1 MEAALAPL
9 HPIVVHLAIGLLV
22 AGVVMRLVSLLGR
35 PAFASGAAATL
46 LLTGTLCAV
55 LAVSSGHGAHGPVE
69 RVPLSGPLV
78 REHEE
83 WGERTRNVFLAVAAA
98 EILALWLARRG
109 RARAAHF
116 ASAALCAAGVF
127 CLYEAGE
134 HGGELV
140 YSYAGG
146 VGIRTGQP
154 DDVRR
159 LLLAGAWQQAQ
170 LDRKEGRPQDAAS
183 VIAEA
188 ARRFPGEP
196 EVQMMAAESLILDR
210 HDPAAALA
218 ALGQITVKADDMRA
232 RTRHGLLTADA
243 QLAAGQKDAARAT
256 LEKLAGQFPQ
266 SVRVRQKLDAL
277 GH

>member
-9 HPIVVHLAIGLLV
+9 HPIVVHFAIGLLV
-22 AGVVMRLVSLLGR
+22 AGALLRLLSLLGR
-35 PAFASGAAATL
+35 PAFAGGAAAAL
-46 LLTGTLCAV
+46 LLAGTVAAV
-55 LAVSSGHGAHGPVE
+55 LAAQSGDAAHGPVE
-69 RVPLSGPLV
+69 RVPGSNAAV
-78 REHEE
+78 HEHEE

-98 EILALWLARRG
+98 ELAALWLARRQK
-109 RARAAHF
+109 ARPALF
-116 ASAALCAAGVF
+116 VSAALCLGGLF

-146 VGIRTGQP
+146 VGIRTGAP
-154 DDVRR
+154 EDVNR
-159 LLLAGAWQQAQ
+159 LLLAAAYHQAQ

-188 ARRFPGEP
+188 ARRFPTDPG
-196 EVQMMAAESLILDR
+196 VQMLAAESLLLDR
-210 HDPAAALA
+210 RDPAAALE
-218 ALGQITVKADDMRA
+218 ALGRIAVKPDDARA

-256 LEKLAGQFPQ
+256 LARLAAEFPQ
-266 SVRVRQKLDAL
+266 SQRVKQKLDAL
-277 GH
+277 SR